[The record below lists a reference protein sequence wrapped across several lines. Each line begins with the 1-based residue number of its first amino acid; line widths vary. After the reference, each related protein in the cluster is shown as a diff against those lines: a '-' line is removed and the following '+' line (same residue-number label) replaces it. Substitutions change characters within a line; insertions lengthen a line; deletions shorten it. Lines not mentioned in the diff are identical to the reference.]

1 MTSHP
6 HGSETGATCAHSP
19 ACPDAYSAS
28 RDLAVVVASHH
39 EQGWTLLCNG
49 VIHFDDDCDLLP
61 SGATCCPVNRL
72 VDRLVA

>member
-1 MTSHP
+1 MTADTRRSD
-6 HGSETGATCAHSP
+6 SQAVCAHHP
-19 ACPDAYSAS
+19 VCPDAYSAS

-61 SGATCCPVNRL
+61 DGATCRPVNR
-72 VDRLVA
+72 VAGRRVA